1 VNDEPEKQDEV
12 ESEENESRH
21 LKPLFEDIASK
32 KEYNQVWVSPS
43 GTGKTHLLL
52 QVGNGYYCLY
62 FVGTGIVPNSDGT
75 MDFSTIATQEGFS
88 DEYMKVL
95 LQHVTKSASFH

>member
-32 KEYNQVWVSPS
+32 KEYNQVWVSE
-43 GTGKTHLLL
+43 KLI
-52 QVGNGYYCLY
+52 YYCR
-62 FVGTGIVPNSDGT
+62 
-75 MDFSTIATQEGFS
+75 
-88 DEYMKVL
+88 
-95 LQHVTKSASFH
+95 